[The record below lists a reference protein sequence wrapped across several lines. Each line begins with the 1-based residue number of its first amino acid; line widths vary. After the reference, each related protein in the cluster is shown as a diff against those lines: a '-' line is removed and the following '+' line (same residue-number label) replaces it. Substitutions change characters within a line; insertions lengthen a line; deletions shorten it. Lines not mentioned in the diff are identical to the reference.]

1 MNDIIKMVVSFEKSS
16 ILINVA
22 SETVKYEKKKNK
34 KVDFLAPI

>member
-1 MNDIIKMVVSFEKSS
+1 MNDIIKMVVSFEKST

-22 SETVKYEKKKNK
+22 SETVKYEKKNK

>member
-22 SETVKYEKKKNK
+22 SETVKYEKKKTK
-34 KVDFLAPI
+34 RLIF